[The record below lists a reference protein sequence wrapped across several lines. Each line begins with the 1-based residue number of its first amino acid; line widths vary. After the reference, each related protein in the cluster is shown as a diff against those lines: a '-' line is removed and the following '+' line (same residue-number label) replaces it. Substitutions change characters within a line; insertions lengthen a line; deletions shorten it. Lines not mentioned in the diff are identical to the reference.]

1 MNSGH
6 LLGSQSNLRTSM
18 AGELRDSKS
27 FFKII
32 LILSSV
38 RLSAA
43 TTVSLPSITLSMNA
57 PIANILDVSHLFSET
72 KDNHGVRIIV

>member
-6 LLGSQSNLRTSM
+6 LLGSPSNLRTSI
-18 AGELRDSKS
+18 GGKLRDSMS
-27 FFKII
+27 YFKII

-43 TTVSLPSITLSMNA
+43 ATVSLHSINSSMNA
-57 PIANILDVSHLFSET
+57 SMATISHLISEA
-72 KDNHGVRIIV
+72 KDKGN